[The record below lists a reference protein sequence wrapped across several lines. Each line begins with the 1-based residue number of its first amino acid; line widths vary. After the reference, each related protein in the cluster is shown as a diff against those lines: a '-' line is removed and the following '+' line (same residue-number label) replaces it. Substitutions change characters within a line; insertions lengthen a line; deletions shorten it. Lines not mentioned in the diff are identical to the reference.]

1 MKLAPEVLAEL
12 IDIFRQALVEQVDVS
27 DRMRGIDLEPSSE
40 DKVAALTFT
49 AAWLRENRGKN

>member
-27 DRMRGIDLEPSSE
+27 DRMRNIDLES
-40 DKVAALTFT
+40 DGAALNFT
-49 AAWLRENRGKN
+49 KDWLTRNRGNN